1 MEITLD
7 EFIGNPDGRNVAALT
22 KRFQQFDADGD
33 GALVI
38 DELKSN

>member
-1 MEITLD
+1 MATPALLVD
-7 EFIGNPDGRNVAALT
+7 DADAGSGYAA
-22 KRFQQFDADGD
+22 DADGD